1 MPVAAAP
8 LPSTVDAW
16 LTYLETLHPQN
27 IALGL
32 ERAALVNAR
41 LGSEPAFPAITV
53 AGTNGKGSTCAILEA
68 VLTAAGYRVGLYTSP
83 HLLRYHERIRVA
95 GQEVDDD
102 ALCRAFAAVEQAR
115 GDTPLTYFEFS
126 TLAALWR
133 FARAE
138 VDAAV
143 LEVGL
148 GGRLDAVN
156 VVAADGAVVTNIDL
170 DHQEYL
176 GNDRETIGAE
186 KAGVYRS
193 GRPAVCADL
202 QPPRSVIAHARAVGA
217 DFIQVGQD
225 YSYRPEADGW
235 RYTGRRWRLNGLP
248 PPALRGECQFGNAA
262 AALAVLEALEAR
274 LPVTPAAIHRGLTE
288 ARLSGRFQYLAEKPA
303 VILDVA
309 HNPHAARVLAR
320 NLQAN
325 PVAGRTYAV
334 FSMLRDKDIAATAA
348 ALDPWVDCWR
358 VAEIAH
364 PRGAAAETL
373 ERALRRG
380 GIRGEIYRDG
390 SIAAAWRAICDAANE
405 DDRILAFG
413 SFYTVAAV
421 LRQWRES
428 GLGGK

>member
-1 MPVAAAP
+1 MPVAAAS

-16 LTYLETLHPQN
+16 LAYLEKLHPRN

-41 LGSEPAFPAITV
+41 LGSRPVFPLITV
-53 AGTNGKGSTCAILEA
+53 AGTNGKGSTCAMLEA
-68 VLTAAGYRVGLYTSP
+68 ILTAAGYRVGLYTSP
-83 HLLRYHERIRVA
+83 HILRYHERVRVA
-95 GQEVDDD
+95 GREADDD
-102 ALCRAFAAVEQAR
+102 ALCRAFAAVEQTR

-126 TLAALWR
+126 TLAALWH
-133 FARAE
+133 FIRAE
-138 VDAAV
+138 VDVAV

-156 VVAADGAVVTNIDL
+156 VVAADGAVVTNVDL

-176 GNDRETIGAE
+176 GDDRETIGTE
-186 KAGVYRS
+186 KAGIYR
-193 GRPAVCADL
+193 GGHPAVCADP

-217 DFIQVGQD
+217 DLIQLGQD
-225 YSYRPEADGW
+225 YSYRAEASGW
-235 RYTGRRWRLNGLP
+235 CYTGRRWRLTGLP
-248 PPALRGECQFGNAA
+248 LPALRGECQLGNAA
-262 AALAVLEALEAR
+262 AALAVLEGLSAR
-274 LPVTPAAIHRGLTE
+274 LPVTPTAIHRGLTE
-288 ARLSGRFQYLAEKPA
+288 ACLPGRFQCLAEKPA
-303 VILDVA
+303 MILDVA
-309 HNPHAARVLAR
+309 HNPHAARALAW

-334 FSMLRDKDIAATAA
+334 FSMLQDKDIAGTAA
-348 ALDPWVDCWR
+348 MLDPWVDCWR

-373 ERALRRG
+373 ERALRHA
-380 GIRGEIYRDG
+380 GIRGEIHRDG
-390 SIAAAWRAICDAANE
+390 GIAAAWRATCDAANE

-413 SFYTVAAV
+413 SFHTVAAV